1 MKLSLVSK
9 IGIAALFFGV
19 VTLVAAVIENAR
31 YYSPTPATQ
40 SAFIQRYSPQ
50 AVIDSFADRR
60 FNAQNSSGFGSAA
73 GTKFVSNDR
82 DINPTFVVHSEQ
94 EASLMVALDRD
105 LLAQLTLNKA
115 EILSQSGDS
124 DRGFRF
130 TYRLDSNLGSAII
143 QPLVAKSESLSGT
156 PLPVGM
162 LGVTPRIV
170 IREKWFPKVSDA
182 LQASRQGR

>member
-1 MKLSLVSK
+1 
-9 IGIAALFFGV
+9 
-19 VTLVAAVIENAR
+19 
-31 YYSPTPATQ
+31 
-40 SAFIQRYSPQ
+40 
-50 AVIDSFADRR
+50 
-60 FNAQNSSGFGSAA
+60 
-73 GTKFVSNDR
+73 
-82 DINPTFVVHSEQ
+82 
-94 EASLMVALDRD
+94 MVALDRD